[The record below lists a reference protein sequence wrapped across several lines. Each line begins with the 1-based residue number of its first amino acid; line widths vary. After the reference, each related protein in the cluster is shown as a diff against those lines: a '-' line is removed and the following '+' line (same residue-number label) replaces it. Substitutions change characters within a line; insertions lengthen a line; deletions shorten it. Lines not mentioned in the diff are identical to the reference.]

1 VTGKPLNIAIFSDS
15 ALPIL
20 NGVSVS
26 IDALI
31 DGLRERGHSV
41 HLFTSGYPGHRDQ
54 DPNTHRFF
62 ALYTPF
68 AKGYPLSLPPFY
80 PLLPEFRAHKF
91 DLIHTHTPFTV
102 GFVGLR
108 WAESHGIPIVSTYHT
123 IYDKYTHYIPL
134 FPNRFLR
141 YKSAKH
147 TNYYYNRVQHV
158 ITPSKFSKEWL
169 SRHQINRPI
178 TVIPTGVPDPIV
190 TPRDTSRTILKTNQD
205 RVIALYCGRIAV
217 EKNIDIIIHSI
228 ARLIPENPN
237 LRLWI
242 VGDGPARETY
252 RRLARDLGIGDKV
265 KFWGFIERDQIGTY
279 YSAADLFIF
288 ASQTETQGLV
298 IQEAMSYGLPCV
310 LVGGGGADDTVIDGE
325 NGIITS
331 SSAEEL
337 AAAAQ
342 KVISDPHFAQRLSA
356 CALGT
361 YREHTISRMV
371 DRIINVYNQTL
382 GIEEPETTHVR

>member
-1 VTGKPLNIAIFSDS
+1 MNGKALNIAIFSDS

-41 HLFTSGYPGHRDQ
+41 HLFTSGYPGHHDQ

-62 ALYTPF
+62 ALPTPF

-80 PLLPEFRAHKF
+80 PLLPEFRAHNF
-91 DLIHTHTPFTV
+91 DLIHTHTPFTI

-108 WAESHGIPIVSTYHT
+108 WAESHNIPLVTTYHT
-123 IYDKYTHYIPL
+123 LYDKYTHYIPL
-134 FPNRFLR
+134 FPNRFLK
-141 YKSAKH
+141 YKIAKH
-147 TNYYYNRVQHV
+147 TNYYYNRAKHV

-169 SRHQINRPI
+169 SRHQITRPI

-190 TPRDTSRTILKTNQD
+190 ISRDQARLSIKSNPD
-205 RVIALYCGRIAV
+205 RIVALYCGRIAI
-217 EKNIDIIIHSI
+217 EKNLDVLIRAI
-228 ARLIPENPN
+228 ARLIPEEPH
-237 LRLWI
+237 LRLWV
-242 VGDGPARETY
+242 VGDGPAREEY

-265 KFWGFIERDQIGTY
+265 KFWGFIDRDQIGAY
-279 YSAADLFIF
+279 YSAADLFVF

-298 IQEAMSYGLPCV
+298 VQEAMSYGLPCV
-310 LVGGGGADDTVIDGE
+310 LVGGGGADDTVLHGE

-331 SSAEEL
+331 DSPIEL
-337 AAAAQ
+337 ANAAQ
-342 KVISDPHFAQRLSA
+342 RVISDPHFAQRLSA
-356 CALGT
+356 GALAT
-361 YREHTISRMV
+361 YREHTIARMV
-371 DRIINVYNQTL
+371 DRVISVYNQTL
-382 GIEEPETTHVR
+382 GIEQTETSHV

>member
-1 VTGKPLNIAIFSDS
+1 VNGRPLNIAIFSDS

-26 IDALI
+26 IDALM

-41 HLFTSGYPGHRDQ
+41 HLFTSGYPGHHDH

-178 TVIPTGVPDPIV
+178 SVIPTGVPDPIV
-190 TPRDTSRTILKTNQD
+190 TPKDIARSILKSNQD
-205 RVIALYCGRIAV
+205 RVIALYCGRLAV
-217 EKNIDIIIHSI
+217 EKNIDVIIQAI
-228 ARLIPENPN
+228 ARLIPQNPN
-237 LRLWI
+237 LQLWI

-252 RRLARDLGIGDKV
+252 RKLARDLGIGDNV
-265 KFWGFIERDQIGTY
+265 KFWGFIERDQLGTY

-298 IQEAMSYGLPCV
+298 IQEAMSYGLPCA
-310 LVGGGGADDTVIDGE
+310 LVGGGGADDTVINGE
-325 NGIITS
+325 NGIITPS
-331 SSAEEL
+331 SPIEL
-337 AAAAQ
+337 ASAAQ
-342 KVISDPHFAQRLSA
+342 KIISDSHFAQRLSA
-356 CALGT
+356 CALAT

-371 DRIINVYNQTL
+371 DRVINVYNQTL
-382 GIEEPETTHVR
+382 GIEEPETTHVP

>member
-1 VTGKPLNIAIFSDS
+1 MNGRPLNIAIFSDS

-41 HLFTSGYPGHRDQ
+41 HLFTSGFPGHRDH

-68 AKGYPLSLPPFY
+68 AKGYPLSVPPFY
-80 PLLPEFRAHKF
+80 PLLHEFRAHKF

-158 ITPSKFSKEWL
+158 ITPSKFSREWL
-169 SRHQINRPI
+169 SRHRINRPV
-178 TVIPTGVPDPIV
+178 TVIPTGVPDPLII
-190 TPRDTSRTILKTNQD
+190 PKQAARSLLKTSSDQI
-205 RVIALYCGRIAV
+205 IALYCGRIAV
-217 EKNIDIIIHSI
+217 EKNLDVLIKSV
-228 ARLIPENPN
+228 ARLIPEIPE
-237 LRLWI
+237 LRLWV
-242 VGDGPARETY
+242 VGDGPAREQY
-252 RRLARDLGIGDKV
+252 RRLARELGIGDKV
-265 KFWGFIERDQIGTY
+265 KFWGFIEREEIGRH
-279 YSAADLFIF
+279 YSASDVFMF

-310 LVGGGGADDTVIDGE
+310 LIEGGGADDTVINGE
-325 NGIITS
+325 NGIITANS
-331 SSAEEL
+331 EIEL
-337 AAAAQ
+337 AEATR
-342 KVISDPHFAQRLSA
+342 KIITDSHFSQRLSA
-356 CALGT
+356 CALST

-371 DRIINVYNQTL
+371 DRVINVYNQTL
-382 GIEEPETTHVR
+382 GIEEAETIHVR